1 MTAKWKWQKK
11 LKTLLSI
18 SSLLLGTTFALKATA
33 AEEITFYYGSFAQTV
48 DVESLEIFAEKGT
61 VKPDLRT
68 IFNIVKPNEVVK
80 SKFQQALVTPIDINA
95 TLLSRLLNTDEG
107 DRIVSE
113 LGTLIEMQGGTSG
126 KSVLRGSMI
135 QAAASDEGFTIL
147 NFLQTLPTNMQI
159 NVRETLRW
167 AQQASFLVKATEN
180 LVKTTETL
188 ALEASETQPATD
200 FSQLPNPGETG
211 SVPFVRDRWI
221 LTDNERN
228 RRFYVEVYQPKLTT
242 SEEIPVIVFSHGL
255 GERPETYQKMGE
267 LLASHG
273 FLVAMPQHPGSDTA
287 YKKDLVEG
295 FTRNIFS
302 LNEFI
307 NRPLDLSYTL
317 DELEKRNATDF
328 EGRLNLEKV
337 GAFGHSFGGYTALTV
352 AGATLDFEHLKKDCD
367 SAASRFNQAILL
379 QCRALKLQ
387 QPIPKLKD
395 ERIGAVLVYN
405 PVNASIFGPEGLAN
419 VKVPV
424 FVGAGTYDLTTP
436 FVFEQVRSFPWLV
449 NAPDSYLMI
458 QQGDSHVPL
467 AKLGAGS
474 HFTATSLLKLT
485 LPHEQLRH
493 YYAAPSIVAF
503 AQVYL
508 ADQDNYRTYLH
519 PSYITYLSEEQD
531 FKAFLVTEK
540 SAPSLLESF
549 QQEVEG
555 FRNL

>member
-1 MTAKWKWQKK
+1 MVVRWRWQKK
-11 LKTLLSI
+11 LKILLSV
-18 SSLLLGTTFALKATA
+18 SSLLVGFNLTLKATA
-33 AEEITFYYGSFAQTV
+33 AEEITFYYGSLAQTV
-48 DVESLEIFAEKGT
+48 DVESLEIFAENGT
-61 VKPDLRT
+61 VNPDLRT
-68 IFNIVKPNEVVK
+68 IFNIVKPDEVVK
-80 SKFQQALVTPIDINA
+80 SKFQKALITPININA

-107 DRIVSE
+107 DRILTE
-113 LGTLIEMQGGTSG
+113 FGTLIEMQGGTNG

-188 ALEASETQPATD
+188 SLEPSNPQKATD
-200 FSQLPNPGETG
+200 FSQLPNPGEPGTI
-211 SVPFVRDRWI
+211 SFRRDRWN
-221 LTDNERN
+221 LTDKERN
-228 RRFYVEVYQPKLTT
+228 RRFYVEVYRPQLPT
-242 SEEIPVIVFSHGL
+242 SQAIPVIVFSHGL
-255 GERPETYQKMGE
+255 GEKPENYQKMAK
-267 LLASHG
+267 LLASQG
-273 FLVAMPQHPGSDTA
+273 FLVAMPQHPGSDTQ
-287 YKKDLVEG
+287 YKKDLAEG
-295 FTRNIFS
+295 FTRDIFS

-307 NRPLDLSYTL
+307 DRPLDLSYTL
-317 DELEKRNATDF
+317 DELEKRNATEF
-328 EGRLNLEKV
+328 EGRLNLKKV
-337 GAFGHSFGGYTALTV
+337 GAFGHSFGGYTALAV
-352 AGATLDFEHLKKDCD
+352 AGATLDFEHLQKDCD
-367 SAASRFNQAILL
+367 STASRFNQAILL
-379 QCRALKLQ
+379 QCRGLKLP

-405 PVNASIFGPEGLAN
+405 PVNASLFGPNGLAQVN
-419 VKVPV
+419 IPV

-449 NAPDSYLMI
+449 NAPESYLLI

-485 LPHEQLRH
+485 LPHEQLRA
-493 YYAAPSIVAF
+493 YYAAPSVVAF

-508 ADQDNYRTYLH
+508 ADQENYRVYLH
-519 PSYITYLSEEQD
+519 PSYAAYLSEEQD
-531 FKAFLVTEK
+531 FKAFLIREK
-540 SAPSLLESF
+540 SAPNLLESF
-549 QQEVEG
+549 QQQVEG

>member
-1 MTAKWKWQKK
+1 MPRWKLQKK
-11 LKTLLSI
+11 LKTLLFI
-18 SSLLLGTTFALKATA
+18 SSLLLGTTLTFKVTA

-48 DVESLEIFAEKGT
+48 DVESLKIFAENGT
-61 VKPDLRT
+61 VNPDLRT

-80 SKFQQALVTPIDINA
+80 NKFQQALVTPIDINA
-95 TLLSRLLNTDEG
+95 SLLSRLLNTDEG
-107 DRIVSE
+107 DRILSE
-113 LGTLIEMQGGTSG
+113 LSTLIEMQGGTSG

-135 QAAASDEGFTIL
+135 QAAASDDGFTIL
-147 NFLQTLPTNMQI
+147 NFLQTLPRNMQI

-180 LVKTTETL
+180 LVKTTENL
-188 ALEASETQPATD
+188 ALKVSDSQPITD
-200 FSQLPNPGETG
+200 FSQLANLGETG
-211 SVPFVRDRWI
+211 SVSFVRDRWN
-221 LTDNERN
+221 LTDNERK
-228 RRFYVEVYQPKLTT
+228 RRFYVEVYRPQLSA

-273 FLVAMPQHPGSDTA
+273 FLVVMPQHPGSDTE
-287 YKKDLVEG
+287 YKKDLAEG

-317 DELEKRNATDF
+317 DELEKRNETEFD
-328 EGRLNLEKV
+328 GQLNLEKV
-337 GAFGHSFGGYTALTV
+337 GAFGHSFGGYTALAV
-352 AGATLDFEHLKKDCD
+352 AGATLDLQHLQKDCD
-367 SAASRFNQAILL
+367 SSASRFNQAILL

-395 ERIGAVLVYN
+395 ERISAVLVYN

-449 NAPDSYLMI
+449 NAPESYLLI

-474 HFTATSLLKLT
+474 YFTATSLLKLT
-485 LPHEQLRH
+485 LPHDQLRH

-508 ADQDNYRTYLH
+508 ADQENYRVYLH
-519 PSYITYLSEEQD
+519 PSYITYLSEQEE
-531 FKAFLVTEK
+531 FKAFLITEE
-540 SAPSLLESF
+540 SAPSLVESF
-549 QQEVEG
+549 QQQVEG

>member
-1 MTAKWKWQKK
+1 MMVRWQWQKQ

-18 SSLLLGTTFALKATA
+18 SSLLLGTTLAFKATA

-48 DVESLEIFAEKGT
+48 EVESLETFADNGT
-61 VKPDLRT
+61 VNPDLRT

-80 SKFQQALVTPIDINA
+80 SKFQQALVTPININA
-95 TLLSRLLNTDEG
+95 ALLSRLLNTDEG
-107 DRIVSE
+107 DRILNE
-113 LGTLIEMQGGTSG
+113 LGTLIEMQGGTNG

-180 LVKTTETL
+180 LVKTAENL
-188 ALEASETQPATD
+188 SLQASEAVTTN

-211 SVPFVRDRWI
+211 SISFTRDRWN
-221 LTDNERN
+221 LTDKERN
-228 RRFYVEVYQPKLTT
+228 RRFYVEVYRPQLPA
-242 SEEIPVIVFSHGL
+242 SQEIPVIVFSHGL
-255 GERPETYQKMGE
+255 GERPETYQKMAE
-267 LLASHG
+267 LLASQG
-273 FLVAMPQHPGSDTA
+273 FLVAMPQHPGSDTE
-287 YKKDLVEG
+287 YKKDLAEG
-295 FTRNIFS
+295 FTRSIFN

-307 NRPLDLSYTL
+307 DRPLDLSYTL
-317 DELEKRNATDF
+317 DELEKRNKTEFD
-328 EGRLNLEKV
+328 GQLNLRKV
-337 GAFGHSFGGYTALTV
+337 GAFGHSFGGYTALAV
-352 AGATLDFEHLKKDCD
+352 AGATVDMKHLQKDCN
-367 SAASRFNQAILL
+367 STASRFNQAILL
-379 QCRALKLQ
+379 QCRALKLE

-436 FVFEQVRSFPWLV
+436 FVFEQMRSFPWLV
-449 NAPDSYLMI
+449 NAPESYLMI

-485 LPHEQLRH
+485 LPHEQLRA
-493 YYAAPSIVAF
+493 YYAAPSVVAF
-503 AQVYL
+503 AQVYV
-508 ADQDNYRTYLH
+508 AAQEDYRVYLY
-519 PSYITYLSEEQD
+519 PAYASYLSEGQD
-531 FKAFLVTEK
+531 FKAFLITEK
-540 SAPSLLESF
+540 SASNLLESF
-549 QQEVEG
+549 QQQVEG
-555 FRNL
+555 FKNL

>member
-1 MTAKWKWQKK
+1 MMVRWQWQKK

-18 SSLLLGTTFALKATA
+18 SSLLLGTTLAFKATA

-48 DVESLEIFAEKGT
+48 EVESLETFAEDGT
-61 VKPDLRT
+61 VNPDLRT

-80 SKFQQALVTPIDINA
+80 SKFQKALITPIDINA
-95 TLLSRLLNTDEG
+95 SLLSRLLNTDEG
-107 DRIVSE
+107 DRILSE
-113 LGTLIEMQGGTSG
+113 LGTLIEMQGGTNG

-188 ALEASETQPATD
+188 SLEASESPKKTD

-211 SVPFVRDRWI
+211 SVSFTRDRWN
-221 LTDNERN
+221 LTDKERN
-228 RRFYVEVYQPKLTT
+228 RRFYVEVYRPQLPA

-267 LLASHG
+267 ILASHG
-273 FLVAMPQHPGSDTA
+273 FLVAMPQHPGSDTQ
-287 YKKDLVEG
+287 YKQDFAEG
-295 FTRNIFS
+295 FTRSIFS

-307 NRPLDLSYTL
+307 DRPLDLSYTL
-317 DELEKRNATDF
+317 DELEKRNKTEFD
-328 EGRLNLEKV
+328 GRLNLKKV
-337 GAFGHSFGGYTALTV
+337 GAFGHSFGGYTALAV
-352 AGATLDFEHLKKDCD
+352 AGATLDMKHLQQDCD
-367 SAASRFNQAILL
+367 STASRFNQAILL
-379 QCRALKLQ
+379 QCRALKLE

-485 LPHEQLRH
+485 LPHEQLRA
-493 YYAAPSIVAF
+493 YYAAPSVVAF

-508 ADQDNYRTYLH
+508 AEQENYRAYLH
-519 PSYITYLSEEQD
+519 PSYATYLSEGQD

-540 SAPSLLESF
+540 SAPRLLESF
-549 QQEVEG
+549 QQQVEG
-555 FRNL
+555 FRDL